1 MPTLK
6 NYAFADTPHERTVQ
20 RPGDLYHCNSI
31 VTGDPSPRGAPTT
44 IVVQTGWYE
53 TTIEGQSVRLPTY
66 RHHTTDW
73 LEKLCATDYPP
84 VMGPCAGCANNQL
97 QPPT

>member
-1 MPTLK
+1 MPVMPG
-6 NYAFADTPHERTVQ
+6 YAFSDQPHEKTIQPAGFRYSCHSDIAG
-20 RPGDLYHCNSI
+20 PG
-31 VTGDPSPRGAPTT
+31 PRGAPTT

-53 TTIEGQSVRLPTY
+53 TTIEGQPVRLPTY

-73 LEKLCATDYPP
+73 LEKLCGTTYPP